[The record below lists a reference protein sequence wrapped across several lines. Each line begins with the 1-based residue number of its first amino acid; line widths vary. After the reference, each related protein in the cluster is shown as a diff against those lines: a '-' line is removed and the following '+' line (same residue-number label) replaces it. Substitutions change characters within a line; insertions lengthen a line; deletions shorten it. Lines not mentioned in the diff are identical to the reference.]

1 MEGGGGEVGAGGRG
15 GEDGG
20 GTKGGAEGDD
30 LLAHRC

>member
-1 MEGGGGEVGAGGRG
+1 VEGGGGEVGAGGRG